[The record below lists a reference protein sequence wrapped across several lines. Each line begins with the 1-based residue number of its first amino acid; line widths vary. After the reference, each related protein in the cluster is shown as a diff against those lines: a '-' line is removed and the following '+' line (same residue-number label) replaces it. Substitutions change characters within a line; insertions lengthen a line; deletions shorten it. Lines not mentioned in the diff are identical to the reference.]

1 MIPDSKCY
9 SKTVKKKS
17 KQAPLSRT
25 ESQAQTRERLVHAA
39 WDLVAR
45 QGLTGASVRD
55 IAEAAGYSQ
64 GAFYSNFS
72 SKEDILLEL
81 KRRHMAAEAAELE
94 VLLDQARRNPE
105 RAMNVVEGWCLN
117 FNQHIDWGKVSLEL
131 QLYASSSSAFAKECD
146 QLYRGHRRKLGEVI
160 AGLFNLFNKT
170 PPAPAEDVAESLMAL
185 AHGMALFRRPGERD
199 RAGEMIFLHLQALLT
214 ERSQTP
220 R

>member
-1 MIPDSKCY
+1 MIQDSKCY
-9 SKTVKKKS
+9 PEKVKKKPE
-17 KQAPLSRT
+17 QAPLSRT

-72 SKEDILLEL
+72 GKEDVLLEL

-94 VLLDQARRNPE
+94 VLLEQARRNPE
-105 RAMNVVEGWCLN
+105 QAMKVVEGWCLN
-117 FNQHIDWGKVSLEL
+117 LNQHIDWGKVSLEL
-131 QLYASSSSAFAKECD
+131 QLHTSRSSAFAKECD
-146 QLYRGHRRKLGEVI
+146 HLYRGHRRKLGEII
-160 AGLFNLFNKT
+160 AGLFDLFGKI
-170 PPAPAEDVAESLMAL
+170 PPAPAEDIAESLMAL
-185 AHGMALFRRPGERD
+185 VHGMALFRRPGERN

-214 ERSQTP
+214 DNRV
-220 R
+220 

>member
-9 SKTVKKKS
+9 PETVKRKS
-17 KQAPLSRT
+17 EQLALSRT

-39 WDLVAR
+39 SDLVAR

-94 VLLDQARRNPE
+94 VLLEQARQDPE
-105 RAMNVVEGWCLN
+105 QAMNVVERWCLN

-131 QLYASSSSAFAKECD
+131 QLYASRNSAFAKECD
-146 QLYRGHRRKLGEVI
+146 PLYRGHRRKLGEI
-160 AGLFNLFNKT
+160 IGGLFALFGKI
-170 PPAPAEDVAESLMAL
+170 PPAPAEDIAESLMAL
-185 AHGMALFRRPGERD
+185 VHGMALFRRPGERN
-199 RAGEMIFLHLQALLT
+199 RAGEMIFLHLQALLAD
-214 ERSQTP
+214 R
-220 R
+220 RG